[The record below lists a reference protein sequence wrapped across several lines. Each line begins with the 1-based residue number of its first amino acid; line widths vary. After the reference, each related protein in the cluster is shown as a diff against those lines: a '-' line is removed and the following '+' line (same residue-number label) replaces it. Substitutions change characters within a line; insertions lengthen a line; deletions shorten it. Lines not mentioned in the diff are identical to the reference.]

1 MKSNVPFLAQEK
13 MLNSDFENQTQ
24 ADLDKIFD
32 EQVITQAIPFE
43 EYFNNTLR
51 NIRWD
56 EKRTLLARINR
67 YKEFCLQPFSTSVL
81 DEYLEHDIT
90 GSLDRMDLDNQYRT
104 VNDFLRDFG
113 FFAFKPKYVAF
124 FNVKHT
130 EGILLNEDFIKN
142 FKHLKP

>member
-1 MKSNVPFLAQEK
+1 MFDR
-13 MLNSDFENQTQ
+13 DFESIFETQ
-24 ADLDKIFD
+24 NKADLDKIFD
-32 EQVITQAIPFE
+32 EQVINHAIPFE
-43 EYFNNTLR
+43 DYFSDSLKNEF
-51 NIRWD
+51 WD
-56 EKRTLLARINR
+56 SERTLLARINR